1 MLERGTV
8 SVQFKQGPP
17 GRGYKNVVANSLHF
31 RLCWGSG
38 AVDLMNAIELLHLDP
53 WDSHCWA
60 LVAGKK
66 AVSHRDC

>member
-1 MLERGTV
+1 MLERWTV
-8 SVQFKQGPP
+8 SVQFKQGPL

-31 RLCWGSG
+31 WLYWGPG
-38 AVDLMNAIELLHLDP
+38 AVDLMNAIELLRLDP

-66 AVSHRDC
+66 VESHREC